1 MHLVLKY
8 ELHPGLCKNRKGAF
22 LHDHNNLIDHI
33 NDRLN
38 RSIIVL
44 PGQST
49 IVIKSVQEDTNN
61 SLTQVPDAE
70 EMDENI
76 YWLVVVGGI
85 EHKLLLQVKKSSIT
99 CHFLIICK
107 FACLTSIV
115 FLSEMI
121 YLLSLYTLLPEFKTS
136 RN

>member
-1 MHLVLKY
+1 MFLYTNMHLVLKY
-8 ELHPGLCKNRKGAF
+8 ELHTGLCKNRKGAF
-22 LHDHNNLIDHI
+22 LHDHNNIIDHI
-33 NDRLN
+33 NDRLKG
-38 RSIIVL
+38 SITAPVML
-44 PGQST
+44 SSL
-49 IVIKSVQEDTNN
+49 KSVQEDTNN

-85 EHKLLLQVKKSSIT
+85 EHKLLLQVKKSSFT

-107 FACLTSIV
+107 FACLTSVV

-121 YLLSLYTLLPEFKTS
+121 YLISLCTLLP
-136 RN
+136 